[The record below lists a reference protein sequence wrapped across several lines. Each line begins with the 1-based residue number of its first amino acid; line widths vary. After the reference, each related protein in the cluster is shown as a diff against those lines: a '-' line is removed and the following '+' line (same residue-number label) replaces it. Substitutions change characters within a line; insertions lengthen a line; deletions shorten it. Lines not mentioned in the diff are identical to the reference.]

1 MNNENFLPLLCF
13 RFRWAGSDTVT
24 STSWRSVDTRTR
36 PTSGSALS
44 RRVRPRTGRCRSNS
58 RKPETPDC
66 TNVRYPP
73 SRTAANSFD
82 WMSSVSFCLLPIISC
97 CCLPAVRA
105 ISALI
110 RFKTL
115 LDVWKTQTMPFFFF
129 FFHCSASVRC
139 CRFDC
144 FTPTLSAAVADI
156 LSILPRT
163 IYICRVDWSDGRP
176 KRIPSLF
183 RLASTVAL
191 VSTSRVSSS
200 FFFLIMFA
208 CVCLCVPSQNFFQ
221 FYI

>member
-115 LDVWKTQTMPFFFF
+115 LDVWKTQTMPLF
-129 FFHCSASVRC
+129 
-139 CRFDC
+139 
-144 FTPTLSAAVADI
+144 L
-156 LSILPRT
+156 LLLP
-163 IYICRVDWSDGRP
+163 
-176 KRIPSLF
+176 LF
-183 RLASTVAL
+183 RIGPLLPIRLFHANFVGS
-191 VSTSRVSSS
+191 SRRYS
-200 FFFLIMFA
+200 FNTATYNIYL
-208 CVCLCVPSQNFFQ
+208 
-221 FYI
+221 